1 MPSAEWVG
9 IGLSSLLSACSL
21 WYARR
26 TDRRSAAQEQREAAK
41 FELKAELWN
50 DEIISL
56 RFVHRGTLKL
66 KEARVDMGEL
76 PEVSAV
82 RDMHSGWERSPLHP
96 GQSLEFKVRMSR
108 DVEVPDTVS
117 ILWTSQKGSSQ
128 GRSLV
133 ETAVWRDLL
142 RQPEAKYGD
151 PRNT

>member
-26 TDRRSAAQEQREAAK
+26 TDRRSAAQEQREATK
-41 FELKAELWN
+41 FELEAELWN
-50 DEIISL
+50 VEIISL

-82 RDMHSGWERSPLHP
+82 REMHGGWERSPLYP

-151 PRNT
+151 PRNM